1 MRSDN
6 VQWPA
11 LIAKG
16 IIDGAMFVTNICL
29 AAMLFLVFLNVI
41 LRYVFRQPLYW
52 GDEIMIYLMI
62 LMVYLGFGYMLM
74 ENRHVRMTA
83 LMDRLTVRKQNIVW
97 VLISLL
103 SIVYFIFLLVAGVY
117 MTIDSFQIGFFSTI
131 TDLPIGPWQV
141 VMCIGLAI
149 LLMASIWFTIN
160 RIRIACGLRDENQIQ
175 KHEPIE

>member
-1 MRSDN
+1 MRSGN
-6 VQWPA
+6 IQWPT
-11 LIAKG
+11 LVAKG
-16 IIDGAMFVTNICL
+16 IIDGAMFLANICL
-29 AAMLFLVFLNVI
+29 AAMLLLVFLNVV

-52 GDEIMIYLMI
+52 GDEIMINLMI
-62 LMVYLGFGYMLM
+62 LMVYLGFGYMLA

-83 LMDRLTVRKQNIVW
+83 LMERLTVRKQNIVW

-131 TDLPIGPWQV
+131 TGLPIGPWQV

-160 RIRIACGLRDENQIQ
+160 RIRIACGLRDENKIQ